1 MPKTLRG
8 SWNVIVRG
16 WLYTHSRIL
25 VEEKYQMPVYE
36 GISKGKAVFSS
47 QVTKDQNLG
56 GQSGDLV
63 PAISQSLVPQTRAQV

>member
-1 MPKTLRG
+1 
-8 SWNVIVRG
+8 
-16 WLYTHSRIL
+16 
-25 VEEKYQMPVYE
+25 MPVYE